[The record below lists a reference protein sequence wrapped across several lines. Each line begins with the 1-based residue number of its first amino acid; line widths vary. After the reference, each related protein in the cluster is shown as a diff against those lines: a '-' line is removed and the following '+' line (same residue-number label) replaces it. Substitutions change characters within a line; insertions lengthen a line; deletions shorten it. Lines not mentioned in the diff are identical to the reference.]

1 LTGGTFAGTN
11 FCEAHLPGAVLRK
24 ADCHR
29 ANFDRADL
37 SGANFNGAR
46 LELAILV
53 GASVDKAMFTGCRV
67 YGISA
72 WGLDVARVKD
82 QSDLRITREDEPKI
96 TVGNLEVAQFVY
108 LMLHNAK
115 IRTVI
120 DTIGEKG
127 VLILG
132 RFTKERKAVLN
143 RMRDEL
149 QKIGFVPMIFDFEA
163 PTQKDFTETIKTLAG
178 MSRFIIADITNPR
191 SAPLELHA
199 LVPEYR
205 IPFVPIIKKGEEP
218 FAMFRDLQRD
228 WVLDLLEYV
237 SVDDLTRVF
246 RKAVV
251 NEALRKG
258 DELLANKFR
267 RIRTRQT
274 SDYHRR

>member
-1 LTGGTFAGTN
+1 
-11 FCEAHLPGAVLRK
+11 
-24 ADCHR
+24 
-29 ANFDRADL
+29 
-37 SGANFNGAR
+37 
-46 LELAILV
+46 
-53 GASVDKAMFTGCRV
+53 
-67 YGISA
+67 
-72 WGLDVARVKD
+72 
-82 QSDLRITREDEPKI
+82 
-96 TVGNLEVAQFVY
+96 
-108 LMLHNAK
+108 MLHNAK